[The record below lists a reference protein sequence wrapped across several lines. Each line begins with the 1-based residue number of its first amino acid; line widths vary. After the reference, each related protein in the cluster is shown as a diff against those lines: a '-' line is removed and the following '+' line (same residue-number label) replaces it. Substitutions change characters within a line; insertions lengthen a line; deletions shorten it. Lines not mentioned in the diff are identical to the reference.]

1 MIKIT
6 LDNMESI
13 EIVINNTKDYCRNT
27 LVEKSLIYNQGITEE
42 DYLDIINKLLSNVPT
57 IEMKQVYETENIQQ
71 IRSTWFREIARAL
84 ESTIEVVCVR
94 ESILNGI
101 KEKV

>member
-13 EIVINNTKDYCRNT
+13 EIVINNTKDYCRNI

-42 DYLDIINKLLSNVPT
+42 DYLDIIESDNSFINVFTGEVVDSFETLKMLLS
-57 IEMKQVYETENIQQ
+57 
-71 IRSTWFREIARAL
+71 
-84 ESTIEVVCVR
+84 
-94 ESILNGI
+94 
-101 KEKV
+101 

>member
-27 LVEKSLIYNQGITEE
+27 LVEKSLIYNQEITEE
-42 DYLDIINKLLSNVPT
+42 DYLDIIESDNSFMNVFTGEVVDSFETLKMLLS
-57 IEMKQVYETENIQQ
+57 
-71 IRSTWFREIARAL
+71 
-84 ESTIEVVCVR
+84 
-94 ESILNGI
+94 
-101 KEKV
+101 

>member
-42 DYLDIINKLLSNVPT
+42 DYLDIIESDNSFMNVFTGEVVDSFETLKMLLS
-57 IEMKQVYETENIQQ
+57 
-71 IRSTWFREIARAL
+71 
-84 ESTIEVVCVR
+84 
-94 ESILNGI
+94 
-101 KEKV
+101 

>member
-13 EIVINNTKDYCRNT
+13 EIVINNTNDYCRNT

-42 DYLDIINKLLSNVPT
+42 DYLDIIESDFFEWEVIIKNK
-57 IEMKQVYETENIQQ
+57 
-71 IRSTWFREIARAL
+71 
-84 ESTIEVVCVR
+84 
-94 ESILNGI
+94 
-101 KEKV
+101 

>member
-13 EIVINNTKDYCRNT
+13 EIVINNTNDYCRNT

-42 DYLDIINKLLSNVPT
+42 DYQDIVESDNSFINVFTGEVVDSFETLKMLLS
-57 IEMKQVYETENIQQ
+57 
-71 IRSTWFREIARAL
+71 
-84 ESTIEVVCVR
+84 
-94 ESILNGI
+94 
-101 KEKV
+101 

>member
-1 MIKIT
+1 MIKKYEP
-6 LDNMESI
+6 D
-13 EIVINNTKDYCRNT
+13 VICLGYD
-27 LVEKSLIYNQGITEE
+27 QG
-42 DYLDIINKLLSNVPT
+42 VF
-57 IEMKQVYETENIQQ
+57 TEN
-71 IRSTWFREIARAL
+71 TWFREIARAL

>member
-27 LVEKSLIYNQGITEE
+27 LVEKTLIYNQGITEE
-42 DYLDIINKLLSNVPT
+42 DYLDIIESDNSFMNVFTGEVVDSFETLKMLLS
-57 IEMKQVYETENIQQ
+57 
-71 IRSTWFREIARAL
+71 
-84 ESTIEVVCVR
+84 
-94 ESILNGI
+94 
-101 KEKV
+101 